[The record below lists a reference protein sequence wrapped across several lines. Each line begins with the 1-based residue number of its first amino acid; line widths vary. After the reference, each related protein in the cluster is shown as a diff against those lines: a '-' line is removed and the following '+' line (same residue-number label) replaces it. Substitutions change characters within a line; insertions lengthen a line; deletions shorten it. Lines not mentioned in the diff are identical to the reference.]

1 MTIPGK
7 EFAANILIGAV
18 SCIPLEPGLRAD
30 IGRALITA
38 CAPANMLYAILLCGS
53 RLISLVQPR
62 ESHLHLHASDL
73 TLFINFIT
81 TQPSFRSVESWTPVC
96 LPRFNDS
103 GFLYS
108 YVAYLD
114 VDTEVCLLLV
124 SANDD
129 PEQFKV
135 GVCVSIS

>member
-1 MTIPGK
+1 MALPGK
-7 EFAANILIGAV
+7 ESAASILTGAV
-18 SCIPLEPGLRAD
+18 SCLPLQPNLRAD

-38 CAPANMLYAILLCGS
+38 CSPVNMLYAILLCGS
-53 RLISLVQPR
+53 RLITLVQPR
-62 ESHLHLHASDL
+62 DSHLHIHGSDL
-73 TLFINFIT
+73 SLFINFIT
-81 TQPSFRSVESWTPVC
+81 TQPSFRTVECWTPVC

-114 VDTEVCLLLV
+114 VDMEVCLLLV

-135 GVCVSIS
+135 RRLS